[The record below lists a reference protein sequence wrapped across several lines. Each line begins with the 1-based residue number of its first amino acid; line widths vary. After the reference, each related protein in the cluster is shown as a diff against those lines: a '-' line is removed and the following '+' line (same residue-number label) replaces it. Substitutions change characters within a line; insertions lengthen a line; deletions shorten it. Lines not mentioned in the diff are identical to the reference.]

1 MEERQVIDGI
11 IECAQ
16 QKIQDEIGGLIGTS
30 FSLAKAQGEI
40 ASREDLVG
48 QLSGSLI
55 LTSIEISGDISGN
68 GYLLVTVK
76 DAIRL
81 GGTLIMLPQAELDEL
96 VESESYDEETED
108 SYGEIGNIITGIF
121 TSLFEKMY
129 DSSCRFERG
138 GQHLVKSPFDD
149 EEKGGFIDDTLF
161 YKITSNITLDD
172 AQLGPL
178 ILLLPAAPFR
188 LIEDVNKRE
197 IESKSE
203 VGEQDKKDDGLD
215 EASLKGENPIGNSEK
230 SEQIVPE
237 DPVGLESASPD
248 SADQSPSSDVE
259 TRRNDID
266 SLLEMC
272 RVSIQ
277 QEVGDI
283 VGVEVSIS
291 EINNKV
297 VTKEQFYLDETSGK
311 QVAATLEVTGDVE
324 SCCHLYLGL
333 KDAIRI
339 GSILLMLPSN
349 ELETAVS
356 EGTFNP
362 DVQDAYDEITRV
374 VSRVYTEVFGEHHSQ
389 SLHFSKTEIDQIVP
403 MKVDIDSDD
412 PIVNQTYYLSKVKIA
427 LDGHDSGWLQMLFPA
442 VLFGLETLESEEIVK
457 SSDSEG
463 EKDQTTAVSE
473 GDLDTGGVEN
483 AVPGA
488 DKPRGHTGDVLIISD
503 ADPEADRIKEMLG
516 SQGISAVQLNFRD
529 NLIDYLPGAY
539 QAVLLVMNDVDEQSL
554 GVAIKIS
561 TSCSL
566 PLIASGSSWTRSKV
580 FKAVK
585 YGVSDILLTP
595 ATEDDISSKISGY
608 ITSQAA

>member
-1 MEERQVIDGI
+1 MEETQEIDSI
-11 IECAQ
+11 IESAQ

-40 ASREDLVG
+40 ITGEDLAG
-48 QLSGSLI
+48 QLSGSMI
-55 LTSIEISGDISGN
+55 LTRIEISGDMSGN

-81 GGTLIMLPQAELDEL
+81 GGTLIMLPQAELDER

-108 SYGEIGNIITGIF
+108 SYGEIGNIITGTF
-121 TSLFEKMY
+121 TSLFEKMH
-129 DSSCRFERG
+129 DSSCRFERAE
-138 GQHLVKSPFDD
+138 QQLVSFPLDG
-149 EEKGGFIDDTLF
+149 EEKSEFIADTSF
-161 YKITSNITLDD
+161 YKTISSITLDD
-172 AQLGPL
+172 VQLGPL

-188 LIEDVNKRE
+188 LIKDANKGE

-203 VGEQDKKDDGLD
+203 VDEQDKKDEGLN
-215 EASLKGENPIGNSEK
+215 EASLTGEHLTGNSEK
-230 SEQIVPE
+230 SEQVVPE
-237 DPVGLESASPD
+237 DIVGPESARQNSVD
-248 SADQSPSSDVE
+248 RSSSLDAE

-266 SLLEMC
+266 SVLEMC

-283 VGVEVSIS
+283 VGVDLSIS
-291 EINNKV
+291 EMNNKV

-339 GSILLMLPSN
+339 GSILLMLPTN

-374 VSRVYTEVFGEHHSQ
+374 VSRVYTEVFVEHHSQ
-389 SLHFSKTEIDQIVP
+389 SLHFSQTAIDQVVP

-412 PIVNQTYYLSKVKIA
+412 PVANQTYYLNKVKIGI
-427 LDGHDSGWLQMLFPA
+427 DGHDFGWLQMLFPA
-442 VLFGLETLESEEIVK
+442 VLLGLETLEPEGIVK
-457 SSDSEG
+457 FSDSNG
-463 EKDQTTAVSE
+463 EKNQTAAVSKD
-473 GDLDTGGVEN
+473 DLVTDLVEN
-483 AVPGA
+483 AVPGT
-488 DKPRGHTGDVLIISD
+488 DKPRGQGGDVLIISD

-516 SQGISAVQLNFRD
+516 SQGISVVQLNFRD
-529 NLIDYLPGAY
+529 NLMDYLPGAY
-539 QAVLLVMNDVDEQSL
+539 QAVLLVMNDVDERSL

-561 TSCSL
+561 TCCSL

>member
-1 MEERQVIDGI
+1 MEETQVIDEI
-11 IECAQ
+11 IESAQ
-16 QKIQDEIGGLIGTS
+16 QKIQNEIGGLIGAS
-30 FSLAKAQGEI
+30 FSLAKPQGEI
-40 ASREDLVG
+40 VSRADLEG

-55 LTSIEISGDISGN
+55 LTRIEISGDIAGN
-68 GYLLVTVK
+68 GYLLVKVR

-96 VESESYDEETED
+96 IESESYDEETED
-108 SYGEIGNIITGIF
+108 SYSEIGNIITGIF
-121 TSLFEKMY
+121 TSLFEEMH

-138 GQHLVKSPFDD
+138 VQHLIKFPFDD
-149 EEKGGFIDDTLF
+149 EKTGELIDDTLF
-161 YKITSNITLDD
+161 YKITSNITLADVS
-172 AQLGPL
+172 LGPL
-178 ILLLPAAPFR
+178 ILMLPAAPFD
-188 LIEDVNKRE
+188 LIENVNQKE
-197 IESKSE
+197 MESKSD
-203 VGEQDKKDDGLD
+203 VDVQDQNDEGLG
-215 EASLKGENPIGNSEK
+215 EASLTEENPIGNSEK
-230 SEQIVPE
+230 PEQIVSEVPA
-237 DPVGLESASPD
+237 DLESSSPT
-248 SADQSPSSDVE
+248 SAEESSSFDVE
-259 TRRNDID
+259 TRRTDID
-266 SLLEMC
+266 ALLEMC

-283 VGVEVSIS
+283 VGVDVTIS
-291 EINNKV
+291 EMNNKV

-311 QVAATLEVTGDVE
+311 QVAANLEVTGDVE
-324 SCCHLYLGL
+324 ACCHLYLGL

-349 ELETAVS
+349 ELESAVS

-362 DVQDAYDEITRV
+362 DAQDAYDEITRV
-374 VSRVYTEVFGEHHSQ
+374 VSRVYSEVFSEHHSN
-389 SLHFSKTEIDQIVP
+389 SLHFSTTDIGQVVP

-412 PIVNQTYYLSKVKIA
+412 PIVNQTYYLNKLKLGI
-427 LDGHDSGWLQMLFPA
+427 DGHDSGWLQMLFPV
-442 VLFGLETLESEEIVK
+442 VLLGLETIEPADIVK
-457 SSDSEG
+457 NSDSEG
-463 EKDQTTAVSE
+463 EKDQRTAVSE
-473 GDLDTGGVEN
+473 DDLFTGLVEK
-483 AVPGA
+483 AVPAA
-488 DKPRGHTGDVLIISD
+488 DNPRDQTGEILIISD
-503 ADPEADRIKEMLG
+503 ADPEAHRIEEMLN

-554 GVAIKIS
+554 GMAIKIS

-566 PLIASGSSWTRSKV
+566 PLIATGSKWTRSKV

>member
-1 MEERQVIDGI
+1 MEETQVIDEI
-11 IECAQ
+11 IESAQ
-16 QKIQDEIGGLIGTS
+16 QKIQNEIGGLIGA
-30 FSLAKAQGEI
+30 SLSLSKHQGEI
-40 ASREDLVG
+40 VSRDDLEG

-55 LTSIEISGDISGN
+55 LTRIEISGDITGN
-68 GYLLVTVK
+68 GYLLVTVR

-81 GGTLIMLPQAELDEL
+81 GGTLVMLPQAELDDL

-108 SYGEIGNIITGIF
+108 SYSEIGNIITGIF
-121 TSLFEKMY
+121 TSLFEEMH

-138 GQHLVKSPFDD
+138 GQHLVKFPFDD
-149 EEKGGFIDDTLF
+149 EEKGELIDDTLF
-161 YKITSNITLDD
+161 YKITSNITLADVS
-172 AQLGPL
+172 LGPL
-178 ILLLPAAPFR
+178 ILMLPAAPFD
-188 LIEDVNKRE
+188 LIENVNKKE
-197 IESKSE
+197 MESKSE
-203 VGEQDKKDDGLD
+203 AEEKDLKDEGFGET
-215 EASLKGENPIGNSEK
+215 SLKEENPIGNSEK
-230 SEQIVPE
+230 PDQIVSEVPA
-237 DPVGLESASPD
+237 DLETSSPT
-248 SADQSPSSDVE
+248 SADQSSSFDVD

-272 RVSIQ
+272 RVTIQ

-283 VGVEVSIS
+283 VGVDVTIS
-291 EINNKV
+291 EMNNKV

-311 QVAATLEVTGDVE
+311 QVAANLEVTGDVE
-324 SCCHLYLGL
+324 GCCHLYLGL

-349 ELETAVS
+349 ELESAVS

-362 DVQDAYDEITRV
+362 DAQDAYDEITRV
-374 VSRVYTEVFGEHHSQ
+374 VSRVYSEVFSEHHSN
-389 SLHFSKTEIDQIVP
+389 SLHFSTTDIGQVVP

-412 PIVNQTYYLSKVKIA
+412 PIVNQTYYLNKLKLGI
-427 LDGHDSGWLQMLFPA
+427 DGHDSGWLQMLFPV
-442 VLFGLETLESEEIVK
+442 VLLGLETIEPADIVK
-457 SSDSEG
+457 NSDSEG
-463 EKDQTTAVSE
+463 EKDQRTAVSE
-473 GDLDTGGVEN
+473 DDLFTGLVEK
-483 AVPGA
+483 AVPAA
-488 DKPRGHTGDVLIISD
+488 DNPRDQTGEILIISD
-503 ADPEADRIKEMLG
+503 ADPEAHRIEEMLN

-554 GVAIKIS
+554 GMAIKIS

-566 PLIASGSSWTRSKV
+566 PLIATGSKWTRSKV